1 MSDRAEI
8 TAKATKQVSARMIQ
22 EAPKKESGYTRLSA
36 KREGKTRMNI
46 GQSEAR
52 NMRVRTRDGMAEN
65 RGERARSILSFPENR
80 LKSPVMSALMNT
92 SIKIV
97 SMKSSERYRKIASL
111 KYPERERNRKPWRK
125 NEKRATESERSSK
138 RKRPAV
144 VILAVR
150 FCEKY

>member
-22 EAPKKESGYTRLSA
+22 EAPKKERGYTKLSA

-65 RGERARSILSFPENR
+65 RGERARSILSFSENR
-80 LKSPVMSALMNT
+80 LKSPVISALMNT

-97 SMKSSERYRKIASL
+97 SMKSSER
-111 KYPERERNRKPWRK
+111 
-125 NEKRATESERSSK
+125 
-138 RKRPAV
+138 
-144 VILAVR
+144 
-150 FCEKY
+150 